1 MRSVELIEKK
11 IKTIEQAMAQVHAWK
26 TTGKTFSFTN
36 GCFDILHPGHLFSL
50 AQAAKEADFLV
61 IGLNSDKSVQ
71 TLKGPTRPINNTQCR
86 AIVLANLLVVDMVVI
101 FEEETPLNLIK
112 TLLPDVMVKGGDY
125 TIDQIVGAKEVIANG
140 GKVIINPIV
149 AGFST
154 TQLIEKIKS

>member
-11 IKTIEQAMAQVHAWK
+11 IMTIEQAMAQVHAWK

-61 IGLNSDKSVQ
+61 VGLNSDKSVQ
-71 TLKGPTRPINNTQCR
+71 TLKGPTRPINHTQSR

-140 GKVIINPIV
+140 GRVIINPIV